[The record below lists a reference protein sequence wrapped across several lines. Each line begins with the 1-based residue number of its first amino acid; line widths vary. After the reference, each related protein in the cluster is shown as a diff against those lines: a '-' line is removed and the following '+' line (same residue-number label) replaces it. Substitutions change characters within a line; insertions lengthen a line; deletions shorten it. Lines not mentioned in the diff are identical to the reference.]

1 MIILPRDF
9 DRMMS
14 QKELRDGFQA
24 SLQNASVVSG
34 LLAGIAASLYGFFKD
49 YSNYNEFG
57 RSTHELVVAL
67 CYFSLLSNIGAVMC
81 CLFLGYI
88 LNEIQ
93 IAEIMEKSQ
102 SEQVPEPSSAVKLPR
117 RERMSARLGS
127 AWNATATYWYPVEPY
142 RSRLDSV
149 FMFCVGTL
157 TLPVLLLVYIF
168 NQEKSKAVKGISVV
182 LVIYLLHP
190 PSLLMKS
197 MFRRQARRRE
207 RVEEEQTG
215 TQEEV
220 DPVKEEA

>member
-1 MIILPRDF
+1 MFMIILPRDF

-127 AWNATATYWYPVEPY
+127 AWNATATYW
-142 RSRLDSV
+142 V

-207 RVEEEQTG
+207 RVEEEQT
-215 TQEEV
+215 QEEV